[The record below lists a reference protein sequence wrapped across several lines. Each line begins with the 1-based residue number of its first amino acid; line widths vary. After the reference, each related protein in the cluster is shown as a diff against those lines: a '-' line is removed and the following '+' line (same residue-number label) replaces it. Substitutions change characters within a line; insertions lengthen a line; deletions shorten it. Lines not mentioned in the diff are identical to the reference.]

1 MRKIDKKKI
10 VLVILIIIAI
20 VSGFNYWKYVN
31 SNPYK
36 LKKVGYIKEEI
47 SVILNKLDKDQVKTI
62 ILKKEPISDLDK
74 IIQEKYFLFKNLDR
88 YVTYKKNNTKA
99 LKDVIAIVNT
109 NNDSAFYTNIKE
121 TDITK
126 DTLMLVNKFHHLAES
141 YAPTDIVDIS
151 LQYAY
156 EDNQAH
162 EITNSAFIR
171 MANDAKDSGI
181 NLVVN
186 DSYRTYLVQKDL
198 YDKEVRISGQEEAD
212 DYVARP
218 GHSEHQT
225 GYALDINEYGMGKA
239 DFETTNAYQWLLSN
253 AHKYGFILRY
263 PKDKEYL
270 TGYKFES
277 WHYRYVGTELATKIK
292 TLNITFDEYYAY
304 YIEE

>member
-1 MRKIDKKKI
+1 MKKIDIKKI
-10 VLVILIIIAI
+10 IIVILIVIAL
-20 VSGFNYWKYVN
+20 VSGFNYWKYIN

-36 LKKVGYIKEEI
+36 LKKIGYIKEEI
-47 SVILNKLDKDQVKTI
+47 SVLLDKLDENEIEII
-62 ILKKEPISDLDK
+62 ILKKESIQDLNK

-88 YVTYKKNNTKA
+88 YVAYKEINNKP

-109 NNDSAFYTNIKE
+109 NNDSEFYTNIKE
-121 TDITK
+121 TDVTK
-126 DTLMLVNKFHHLAES
+126 DTLMLVNKFHHLADT

-156 EDNQAH
+156 ENNQAH

-171 MANDAKDSGI
+171 MANDAKEAGI
-181 NLVVN
+181 NLVIN
-186 DSYRTYLVQKDL
+186 DSYRTYLVQKEL
-198 YDKEVRISGQEEAD
+198 YDKEVRLSGKTEAD
-212 DYVARP
+212 NYVARP

-239 DFETTNAYQWLLSN
+239 DFENTNAYQWLLSN

-277 WHYRYVGTELATKIK
+277 WHYRYIGTEIATKIK
-292 TLNITFDEYYAY
+292 TLDITFDEYYAY

>member
-20 VSGFNYWKYVN
+20 VSGFNYWKYIN

-47 SVILNKLDKDQVKTI
+47 SIILNTLSDKEVETI
-62 ILKKEPISDLDK
+62 ILKKEPINDLDK
-74 IIQEKYFLFKNLDR
+74 IIKEKYFLFKNLDR
-88 YVTYKKNNTKA
+88 YVTYKENNTKA

-109 NNDSAFYTNIKE
+109 NNDSPFYTNIKE

-126 DTLMLVNKFHHLAES
+126 DTLMLVNKFHHLAEA

-171 MANDAKDSGI
+171 MANAAKDAGI
-181 NLVVN
+181 DLVVN
-186 DSYRTYLVQKDL
+186 DSYRTYATQEEL

-212 DYVARP
+212 NYVARP

-239 DFETTNAYQWLLSN
+239 DFETTNAYQWLLANS
-253 AHKYGFILRY
+253 HKYGFILRY
-263 PKDKEYL
+263 PEDKEYL

-277 WHYRYVGTELATKIK
+277 WHYRYVGIELATKLK
-292 TLNITFDEYYAY
+292 SLNITFDEYYAY
-304 YIEE
+304 YIED